1 MRDFLFDTPY
11 WALGLFAL
19 VGVALWLSGN
29 GRQDKRLQLAGYAA
43 LAVAVL
49 LGLLSYF
56 IDTDKETVA
65 KGTRALAAAVEN
77 KDKATAE
84 RLLHPKVSFGGAP
97 IDKPTL
103 VNQIGTAADDYKL
116 KDIRLSSIEVKP
128 DGQDLAVNF
137 SATANLEVGGMGGT
151 LPSTWQF
158 IWEKTPD
165 RGWQVRVI
173 RPINSPGMDVAQ
185 LTDRVRRK

>member
-19 VGVALWLSGN
+19 VGVALWVSGN
-29 GRQDKRLQLAGYAA
+29 GRQDQKLKLAGLAS

-49 LGLLSYF
+49 LAVLSYF
-56 IDTDKETVA
+56 IDTDKEIVI
-65 KGTRALAAAVEN
+65 KGTRDLAAAV
-77 KDKATAE
+77 DKRDRATVE
-84 RLLHPKVSFGGAP
+84 RLLHPKVSFGG
-97 IDKPTL
+97 PTDREKL
-103 VNQIGTAADDYKL
+103 IQQMVTAADEHKL
-116 KDIRLSSIEVKP
+116 KDVKVSSIEVKP

-137 SATANLEVGGMGGT
+137 SATANVEYKGFGGT

-173 RPINSPGMDVAQ
+173 RPISIPGMDNAQ
-185 LTDRVRRK
+185 LTDRVRPK